1 MKKVGVVLCGAV
13 MLTAFGATESLS
25 AQSRW
30 MGDFVVTGKS
40 GSCPDYD
47 PTGERYIVRFQPG
60 GVGANPAFTF
70 LNLHGRNWVMGYKKA
85 TGKFNTVFQPV
96 QTTMIGASIGTA
108 TSYIRFAT
116 QAPATIAATT
126 RFITVTGQIR
136 GYDYMPACVVAFSM
150 VLQPGK

>member
-1 MKKVGVVLCGAV
+1 MKKTGIVLCGAA
-13 MLTAFGATESLS
+13 MLAAAGSSESLA

-30 MGDFVVTGKS
+30 MGDLVVTGKS
-40 GSCPDYD
+40 GSCPDFD
-47 PTGERYIVRFQPG
+47 PTGDRYTVRFQPG
-60 GVGANPAFTF
+60 GVGTNGAVTF

-85 TGKFNTVFQPV
+85 TGKFTTVFQPV

-116 QAPATIAATT
+116 QAPAAITAAT